1 MSYDNVCKYLAEQ
14 YPVAFADWLLDV
26 EYQEVEVL
34 KTELTLEP
42 IRADAVSFL
51 RTANQILH
59 IEFQTEP
66 SSNPPIPLRM
76 LDYAVRL
83 KRQYQCEVIQVV
95 IFLQQT
101 TSEVVFTEEYRDST
115 TLHRYRVI
123 RLWEQNPAPFLANPT
138 LLPLATLARTDE
150 PQGLLAQV
158 AEQVARI
165 TNREQRQNI
174 SGCTEILAGLRFEKN
189 LIRKFLREDMMRES
203 VIYQDIWQRSR
214 KQEALSLVKRLLGL
228 RFGEVNPSLLDR
240 VQGLSVEQL
249 EAFVEILFN
258 RSEMADV
265 EVWLEQEQRREVQVA
280 LITRQL
286 KRRLG
291 EVEPSSMERIR
302 GLSIAQL
309 EALAEALLDFSD
321 VSDLVG
327 WFEQLR

>member
-1 MSYDNVCKYLAEQ
+1 
-14 YPVAFADWLLDV
+14 
-26 EYQEVEVL
+26 
-34 KTELTLEP
+34 
-42 IRADAVSFL
+42 
-51 RTANQILH
+51 
-59 IEFQTEP
+59 
-66 SSNPPIPLRM
+66 
-76 LDYAVRL
+76 
-83 KRQYQCEVIQVV
+83 
-95 IFLQQT
+95 
-101 TSEVVFTEEYRDST
+101 
-115 TLHRYRVI
+115 
-123 RLWEQNPAPFLANPT
+123 
-138 LLPLATLARTDE
+138 
-150 PQGLLAQV
+150 
-158 AEQVARI
+158 
-165 TNREQRQNI
+165 
-174 SGCTEILAGLRFEKN
+174 
-189 LIRKFLREDMMRES
+189 MRES

-228 RFGEVNPSLLDR
+228 RFGEVNPSLLER

-249 EAFVEILFN
+249 EVFVEILFN